1 MKSNVYVIEYNCEE
15 KENLIKKRVIVFGTG
30 KRYENN
36 KSIVNRYANIIGFID
51 NNPDLWGKTKDSIVI
66 YKPEDIFTLC
76 YDCVVL
82 EAVRAKEMKEQ
93 LLAMGVDKTKIKYH
107 TEFYAE
113 YAENEIKYYNN
124 FGMNDNNEN
133 ILFITNDLGYHGA
146 AIAAVYAT
154 KALMKRGKNV
164 LLIAASGD
172 EKFIEEMTKQDI
184 HIAIDEKIPYIGEY
198 EKIWIKRFDFVIVN
212 VFNLIR
218 CAYEVS
224 QIRPSFWWIHEAK
237 DSFETTIDEFS
248 EYFVADKMEKCNIV
262 AVASIPQN
270 NFNDYFKGM
279 VKERLP
285 YGIPDENNFKI
296 DSNEKKDKTVFAI
309 IGTCCQRKSQKICID
324 AFKMMSQEKRKEIEL
339 WVIGNVSNSLYCE
352 RLIEAT
358 KEEEEIKFM
367 GVCSRKK
374 MKEVFPKI
382 DVLLCPSEE
391 DPMPI
396 VVTEAMMYGKV
407 CVVSDM
413 VGTSE
418 YIIDGYNGFICKQGD
433 VCELYYKLEY
443 ILENRD
449 MISLI
454 GKRGRDIYDKY
465 FSMDIF
471 ADNLEK
477 TMHRYGLK

>member
-172 EKFIEEMTKQDI
+172 EKFIEETQSI
-184 HIAIDEKIPYIGEY
+184 SLL
-198 EKIWIKRFDFVIVN
+198 
-212 VFNLIR
+212 NLINH
-218 CAYEVS
+218 YE
-224 QIRPSFWWIHEAK
+224 
-237 DSFETTIDEFS
+237 
-248 EYFVADKMEKCNIV
+248 
-262 AVASIPQN
+262 
-270 NFNDYFKGM
+270 
-279 VKERLP
+279 
-285 YGIPDENNFKI
+285 
-296 DSNEKKDKTVFAI
+296 
-309 IGTCCQRKSQKICID
+309 
-324 AFKMMSQEKRKEIEL
+324 EL
-339 WVIGNVSNSLYCE
+339 
-352 RLIEAT
+352 
-358 KEEEEIKFM
+358 
-367 GVCSRKK
+367 
-374 MKEVFPKI
+374 
-382 DVLLCPSEE
+382 
-391 DPMPI
+391 
-396 VVTEAMMYGKV
+396 
-407 CVVSDM
+407 
-413 VGTSE
+413 
-418 YIIDGYNGFICKQGD
+418 
-433 VCELYYKLEY
+433 
-443 ILENRD
+443 
-449 MISLI
+449 
-454 GKRGRDIYDKY
+454 
-465 FSMDIF
+465 
-471 ADNLEK
+471 
-477 TMHRYGLK
+477 